1 MLYAGSNILLTLTC
15 RCSSVIVCTC
25 YGIDGRGG
33 GTAILSDFDLVEK
46 ATSDGKWARLRDSE
60 PAGTRGMK
68 APEVNKELIISIV
81 IEIIIIGLLY
91 IVRNVIKHVNYT
103 CY

>member
-1 MLYAGSNILLTLTC
+1 M
-15 RCSSVIVCTC
+15 CTC
-25 YGIDGRGG
+25 YDSGSRGG

-68 APEVNKELIISIV
+68 APEVNKELIMSIV
-81 IEIIIIGLLY
+81 IKLI
-91 IVRNVIKHVNYT
+91 
-103 CY
+103 